1 MKFWFSDDD
10 EDSRSAENLI
20 RGIDAMSDRRTLRF
34 YTAILAGLDLLIWA
48 AVLLVPHDVRDAFT
62 RVGGLNQKISVVVL
76 GLVLGIGLFLAYSL
90 LRLKFP
96 QVEDQDF
103 EADVMA
109 TYSYQSHSTFR
120 WRVWLA
126 STIFGVTNLLLMI
139 VTNLW
144 LTS

>member
-1 MKFWFSDDD
+1 MKWWFGDDD
-10 EDSRSAENLI
+10 GDSRAAENLT
-20 RGIDAMSDRRTLRF
+20 RGIEAMSDRRTLRL
-34 YTAILAGLDLLIWA
+34 YTAILAGLNILIWA
-48 AVLLVPHDVRDAFT
+48 AVLLVPHDVRDAFD
-62 RVGGLNQKISVVVL
+62 RVAGLNQKISVVVL

-96 QVEDQDF
+96 DVEDQNL

-126 STIFGVTNLLLMI
+126 STIFGVVNLLLMI
-139 VTNLW
+139 VINLW